1 MDDTGKLFLEIV
13 CLSGMVFWILAIIIR
28 FIIKAVNEKRY
39 KQLKAEVIKDDVM
52 AAMDEVVD
60 ILERQMVR
68 YKNRLN
74 DKAKRSASF
83 ADELHAIAL
92 ADDNYDDEEVKSSIV
107 RTKHI
112 PVKPMDPEEAVM
124 EMEMLGHNFF
134 VFINANTE
142 DFSVVYKRKDGNYA
156 LIEPEE

>member
-1 MDDTGKLFLEIV
+1 
-13 CLSGMVFWILAIIIR
+13 
-28 FIIKAVNEKRY
+28 
-39 KQLKAEVIKDDVM
+39 M

-92 ADDNYDDEEVKSSIV
+92 ADDNYDDEEVKS
-107 RTKHI
+107 
-112 PVKPMDPEEAVM
+112 
-124 EMEMLGHNFF
+124 F
-134 VFINANTE
+134 VLSTFQ
-142 DFSVVYKRKDGNYA
+142 
-156 LIEPEE
+156 

>member
-1 MDDTGKLFLEIV
+1 
-13 CLSGMVFWILAIIIR
+13 
-28 FIIKAVNEKRY
+28 
-39 KQLKAEVIKDDVM
+39 M

-112 PVKPMDPEEAVM
+112 PVKPMDQKKPLWKWKCLVTISLYLL
-124 EMEMLGHNFF
+124 MLILKTL
-134 VFINANTE
+134 VLYTREKMAIM
-142 DFSVVYKRKDGNYA
+142 
-156 LIEPEE
+156 L

>member
-1 MDDTGKLFLEIV
+1 
-13 CLSGMVFWILAIIIR
+13 
-28 FIIKAVNEKRY
+28 
-39 KQLKAEVIKDDVM
+39 M

-124 EMEMLGHNFF
+124 EMEGAPKSSLHFHL
-134 VFINANTE
+134 FIHLKTQ
-142 DFSVVYKRKDGNYA
+142 DQSLHQTPQLPDRSCR
-156 LIEPEE
+156 